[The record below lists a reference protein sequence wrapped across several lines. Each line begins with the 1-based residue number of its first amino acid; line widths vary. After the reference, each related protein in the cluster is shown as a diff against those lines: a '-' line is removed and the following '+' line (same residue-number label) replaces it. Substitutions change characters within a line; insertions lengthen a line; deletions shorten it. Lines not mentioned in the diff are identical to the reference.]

1 MKPHLDLVGVVAAV
15 VNSWALEVLPYL
27 EVVEHQA
34 DLEMVVVV
42 VVHLDQVVAVVLHL
56 ALGQELV
63 VLDLGA
69 VEVAQL
75 F

>member
-15 VNSWALEVLPYL
+15 VNSRALEVLPYL
-27 EVVEHQA
+27 EVVEHQG

-42 VVHLDQVVAVVLHL
+42 VVHLDQVAAVVVHL

-69 VEVAQL
+69 VEVA
-75 F
+75 

>member
-1 MKPHLDLVGVVAAV
+1 
-15 VNSWALEVLPYL
+15 
-27 EVVEHQA
+27 
-34 DLEMVVVV
+34 MVVVV

-56 ALGQELV
+56 ALGQELM